1 MKIDINF
8 INKIFNLQ
16 INLVNKNDI
25 IKLSKYQDYIPMY
38 DIYSQKIYP
47 ISKQNIHY
55 KLIEAHYRMINHEIY
70 DWLSN
75 LYNKNKNN
83 KVLGL
88 KFKYNLD
95 VLKNYNIDVL
105 IETSYTALYTY
116 SPLLGLSIS
125 ICKRNSFHPY
135 IQHLKPYYSKS
146 ELIKLGQNMGLI
158 KTAIDVESLID
169 QDVHYELCK
178 KVSSNDVSIDEIIK
192 HNKYI
197 IDNNLQSWV
206 CFYSFTGSGVF
217 NKYLRNITKNSSIA
231 NNLLFGITTLVKY
244 MENTPA
250 LINNYSIYRF
260 IWDESFL
267 INLQEGDIFIDNGFM
282 STTRDPFY
290 SPGMSGLFGLI
301 LIKIKIPKNKK
312 GVGLFIE
319 NFSLF
324 PKEQEFLLSPYSR
337 FKLLSKNNNFKYY
350 HIVPEFQKLINRK
363 YEFELVDTDYKE
375 FKKNY
380 NKNIILK
387 NHISATIVDN
397 ITINGIDRV
406 DIIKQ
411 FISLYSSDNKI
422 NLKIN
427 NSNTIYSFNYQ
438 WFDSTDDYSKFY
450 YNKIKDGMHLFI
462 LDDNGY
468 SYLNIELGQ
477 KMVVNYLNTLYYGV
491 NNLDLNKNDNIMN
504 LIYHIGRIFYYKNA
518 LIWHNHKTFI
528 EFKKNYNTDTQ
539 QFLHMKL
546 YNDTIYKYLKHKD
559 EYISQYT
566 FVSFEIG
573 YWYLDEYFN
582 KNITMTNLPDNLK
595 QCKTNKE
602 LYIDIVEK
610 RFDLYAKMMEQLDE
624 NIIAKSYITFNIYE
638 KLKVDGIIEHFKPD
652 IEYSTSNILDDNFKL
667 TFRQPL
673 RRI

>member
-25 IKLSKYQDYIPMY
+25 IKLSKYKDYITMY

-55 KLIEAHYRMINHEIY
+55 KLIEAHYRMINYEIY

-75 LYNKNKNN
+75 LYNKNKND
-83 KVLGL
+83 KVLGS

-105 IETSYTALYTY
+105 IETTYTALYTY

-217 NKYLRNITKNSSIA
+217 NKYLRNITKNSLIA
-231 NNLLFGITTLVKY
+231 NNLLSGINTLVKY

-250 LINNYSIYRF
+250 LSNNYSIYRF

-290 SPGMSGLFGLI
+290 SPGISGLFGLI
-301 LIKIKIPKNKK
+301 LIKIQIPKNKK

-350 HIVPEFQKLINRK
+350 HTV
-363 YEFELVDTDYKE
+363 T
-375 FKKNY
+375 
-380 NKNIILK
+380 
-387 NHISATIVDN
+387 
-397 ITINGIDRV
+397 
-406 DIIKQ
+406 
-411 FISLYSSDNKI
+411 
-422 NLKIN
+422 
-427 NSNTIYSFNYQ
+427 
-438 WFDSTDDYSKFY
+438 
-450 YNKIKDGMHLFI
+450 
-462 LDDNGY
+462 
-468 SYLNIELGQ
+468 
-477 KMVVNYLNTLYYGV
+477 
-491 NNLDLNKNDNIMN
+491 
-504 LIYHIGRIFYYKNA
+504 
-518 LIWHNHKTFI
+518 
-528 EFKKNYNTDTQ
+528 
-539 QFLHMKL
+539 
-546 YNDTIYKYLKHKD
+546 
-559 EYISQYT
+559 
-566 FVSFEIG
+566 
-573 YWYLDEYFN
+573 
-582 KNITMTNLPDNLK
+582 
-595 QCKTNKE
+595 
-602 LYIDIVEK
+602 
-610 RFDLYAKMMEQLDE
+610 
-624 NIIAKSYITFNIYE
+624 
-638 KLKVDGIIEHFKPD
+638 
-652 IEYSTSNILDDNFKL
+652 
-667 TFRQPL
+667 
-673 RRI
+673 

>member
-8 INKIFNLQ
+8 IIKIFNLQ
-16 INLVNKNDI
+16 IKLVNKNDI
-25 IKLSKYQDYIPMY
+25 VKLSKYQDYIPMY

-47 ISKQNIHY
+47 ISKQQIHY
-55 KLIEAHYRMINHEIY
+55 RLIDAHYRMINHEIY
-70 DWLSN
+70 DWLTN

-83 KVLGL
+83 KVLGP

-105 IETSYTALYTY
+105 IETSYTALYKY
-116 SPLLGLSIS
+116 SPSLGLSIS
-125 ICKRNSFHPY
+125 ICKRNSFHRY
-135 IQHLKPYYSKS
+135 IQHLKPYYSKL

-158 KTAIDVESLID
+158 KTTIDIESLID

-192 HNKYI
+192 HNQYI
-197 IDNNLQSWV
+197 IDNNLQSWI
-206 CFYSFTGSGVF
+206 CFYSFTGSFLF
-217 NKYLRNITKNSSIA
+217 NKYLRNITENNLIA
-231 NNLLFGITTLVKY
+231 NNLLFGINTLVKY

-260 IWDESFL
+260 IWDDSFL
-267 INLQEGDIFIDNGFM
+267 IDLHEGDIFVDNGFL

-290 SPGMSGLFGLI
+290 SPGMTGYFGLI

-324 PKEQEFLLSPYSR
+324 PKEEEFLLPPYSK
-337 FKLLSKNNNFKYY
+337 FKLLSKNKNFKYY
-350 HIVPEFQKLINRK
+350 HTVPEFQKLINRK
-363 YEFELVDTDYKE
+363 YEFELIDIDYKE
-375 FKKNY
+375 FKKNHK
-380 NKNIILK
+380 NNIILK
-387 NHISATIVDN
+387 NPTSATIIDN
-397 ITINGIDRV
+397 ITINGIDRLTV
-406 DIIKQ
+406 IKE
-411 FISLYSSDNKI
+411 FVSLYSSDNKI

-427 NSNTIYSFNYQ
+427 NSNIIYSFNYQ
-438 WFDSTDDYSKFY
+438 WFDSTDAYGKFY
-450 YNKIKDGMHLFI
+450 YNKIKEGMHLFI
-462 LDDNGY
+462 LDDIGY
-468 SYLNIELGQ
+468 PYLNIELGQ
-477 KMVVNYLNTLYYGV
+477 QMVVNYLNTLYYGA
-491 NNLDLNKNDNIMN
+491 NNTNINDNIIN
-504 LIYHIGRIFYYKNA
+504 LIYHIGRIFNYKNA
-518 LIWHNHKTFI
+518 LIWHNYKTFI
-528 EFKKNYNTDTQ
+528 EFKQNYNTDTH
-539 QFLHMKL
+539 QFLHMRL

-559 EYISQYT
+559 EYISQNS
-566 FVSFEIG
+566 FISFEIG

-582 KNITMTNLPDNLK
+582 KNITMTNLPDELK
-595 QCKTNKE
+595 QSKTNKD

-624 NIIAKSYITFNIYE
+624 NIITKSYVTFNIYE
-638 KLKVDGIIEHFKPD
+638 KLKADGLIKYFKPD
-652 IEYSTSNILDDNFKL
+652 MEYSKSDILDDNFKL